1 MGSGWVATHRH
12 GGNIFVCVTDT
23 VVIEKGL
30 ARCREKVASHAGG
43 STSAGGGDDAPA
55 AGRYPSTPHLPF
67 SPTVRPPAASWFVSQ
82 ADCHRPC
89 LVWRL
94 QVHDDDVLLPACG
107 ASRFVGPRVIIT
119 EKLDGANCCLQ
130 RGEVYARTH
139 SHAATHASFGPGV

>member
-1 MGSGWVATHRH
+1 MQAVAHPQVVATMPQLQDGTLPPRTSRSHPLYVHR
-12 GGNIFVCVTDT
+12 
-23 VVIEKGL
+23 L
-30 ARCREKVASHAGG
+30 RRG
-43 STSAGGGDDAPA
+43 S
-55 AGRYPSTPHLPF
+55 R
-67 SPTVRPPAASWFVSQ
+67 SQ

-94 QVHDDDVLLPACG
+94 QGHDDDVLLPACG